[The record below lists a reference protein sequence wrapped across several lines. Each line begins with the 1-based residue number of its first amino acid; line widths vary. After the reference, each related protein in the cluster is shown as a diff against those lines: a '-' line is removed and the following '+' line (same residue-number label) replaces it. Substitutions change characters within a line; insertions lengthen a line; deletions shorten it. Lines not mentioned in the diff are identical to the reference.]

1 MKKTIIEIK
10 QLAAL
15 LFSNEDFLK
24 FNSYIDN
31 NRINDARLMIDKE
44 VIKYDDCPD
53 YLGRFEISI
62 ASKLSDLVIDLII
75 NEVDGRREG
84 EQIKSVI
91 R

>member
-15 LFSNEDFLK
+15 LFSNEDYIK
-24 FNSYIDN
+24 FNNYIEN
-31 NRINDARLMIDKE
+31 NQINDARLIIDKE
-44 VIKYDDCPD
+44 VLKYDDCPD

-75 NEVDGRREG
+75 NEMDGRTEG
-84 EQIKSVI
+84 KQIRSMAE
-91 R
+91 